1 MNMRKKEDLRI
12 QKTKSTLYRGLIEL
26 MKNESFED
34 IKVSNICNKAK
45 INRSTFYDH
54 FADKYELL
62 QSLMDDLKIELEES
76 LEVTKE
82 TTTIKEYYIETVDL
96 LLSHVTDN
104 INIYSSVIKNNK
116 NSIAHDMMVDSV
128 IKFVNNYINENYINE
143 SSIPTEKLVQFYASG
158 VIAVIFDEMK
168 NPATFN
174 KDNIVNYIKILIPNI
189 DFLKKK

>member
-1 MNMRKKEDLRI
+1 MRKKEDLRI
-12 QKTKSTLYRGLIEL
+12 QKTKSTLYRGLMEL

-34 IKVSNICNKAK
+34 IKVSNICSKSK

-76 LEVTKE
+76 LEVTKD
-82 TTTIKEYYIETVDL
+82 TASIKEYYIETVDL

-128 IKFVNNYINENYINE
+128 NKFVNNYINENYINE
-143 SSIPTEKLVQFYASG
+143 SNIPTERLVQFYASG
-158 VIAVIFDEMK
+158 LIAIVFDEMK
-168 NPATFN
+168 NPTTFN
-174 KDNIVNYIKILIPNI
+174 KDNIVNYIKILIPDM

>member
-1 MNMRKKEDLRI
+1 MRKKEDLRI